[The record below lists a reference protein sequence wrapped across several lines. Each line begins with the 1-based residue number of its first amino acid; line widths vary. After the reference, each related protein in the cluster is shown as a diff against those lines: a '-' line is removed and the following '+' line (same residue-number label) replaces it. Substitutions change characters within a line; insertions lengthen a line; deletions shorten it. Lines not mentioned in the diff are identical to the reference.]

1 VQVSGTNDQLI
12 PSPPCGASSLT
23 PRQTEVLQLAARGL
37 SRKKIARLLG
47 ISVRTVEDHFSAMR
61 QRAGA
66 HSESELIAYA
76 VMAGLVTSGDAAAV
90 RWPRAR
96 PQPASEPLC
105 VTPASATTSET
116 SGHMRGVHFS
126 RVGLARIT
134 VDAHNAQLEYDA
146 LTEAGC
152 GRIFKEQTNA
162 GKIDCPGVAAALDH
176 LRQGDIFVVWKLHS
190 LGRSVKEVLSIVLGI
205 HQRGA
210 SVEILT
216 GTLAGTYTLAGEGRF
231 FFTMA
236 AALAELERDI
246 IYKRKEAG
254 PDAGRDVPEG
264 DPRS

>member
-162 GKIDCPGVAAALDH
+162 GKMDCPGVAAALDH
-176 LRQGDIFVVWKLHS
+176 LRQGDIFVVWKAPQSRPFSQGSTEYRPRHPPAW
-190 LGRSVKEVLSIVLGI
+190 R
-205 HQRGA
+205 QRGDPHRHIGRHLHA
-210 SVEILT
+210 RRRGQILLHD
-216 GTLAGTYTLAGEGRF
+216 GCRLSGARARHHL
-231 FFTMA
+231 
-236 AALAELERDI
+236 
-246 IYKRKEAG
+246 
-254 PDAGRDVPEG
+254 
-264 DPRS
+264 